1 MNQVFVKNSLGAKQI
16 AEEVAERAQRFVPAY
31 KRFLESE
38 GFKGGETFEQLP
50 PLDKKSYALAYP
62 FEELLG
68 DDYEECFTI
77 FRSSGSSGQSFYWPQ
92 LKSES
97 RSSSA
102 GMRTLLEAVF
112 TVHQK
117 KTLAIMGLNLG
128 AWIGGEFFSWS
139 LKNMAIDTPYPFYV
153 FSPGSHHQEIIE
165 MVYKMNPFVDQII
178 LFMVPSAIA
187 HLHLKASQLNK
198 SFPFEKLK
206 YMVTGEPFPESLRI
220 SLQKRAGLE
229 DKIPFM
235 FSLYGSADTG
245 GLGMEFL
252 ATIALRKILY
262 RNSALASSLGIESP
276 IPHFFHFLATNT
288 FLENIDGHLCVT
300 RWQGIPL
307 VRYILYDRVALYN
320 WKEFKQ
326 AVLTSAYLEL
336 EDQPWVKIISDSSDD
351 LPDLLAVSGR
361 ADSCLILGGA
371 NLTEYMLDA
380 AVKCEELDEILT
392 GLYRARIVEE
402 EDMQYLAFDLE
413 IRQGVESDA
422 VTLDRVYH
430 SLVQTLGQLES
441 YFLEAWKNVYSAWDN
456 DSSKRILRLNF
467 IPWPGLSQ
475 ATEQTIKQRGIVQ

>member
-1 MNQVFVKNSLGAKQI
+1 
-16 AEEVAERAQRFVPAY
+16 
-31 KRFLESE
+31 
-38 GFKGGETFEQLP
+38 
-50 PLDKKSYALAYP
+50 
-62 FEELLG
+62 
-68 DDYEECFTI
+68 
-77 FRSSGSSGQSFYWPQ
+77 
-92 LKSES
+92 
-97 RSSSA
+97 
-102 GMRTLLEAVF
+102 
-112 TVHQK
+112 
-117 KTLAIMGLNLG
+117 
-128 AWIGGEFFSWS
+128 
-139 LKNMAIDTPYPFYV
+139 
-153 FSPGSHHQEIIE
+153 
-165 MVYKMNPFVDQII
+165 
-178 LFMVPSAIA
+178 
-187 HLHLKASQLNK
+187 
-198 SFPFEKLK
+198 
-206 YMVTGEPFPESLRI
+206 
-220 SLQKRAGLE
+220 
-229 DKIPFM
+229 M

-288 FLENIDGHLCVT
+288 FVESVDGHLCVT

-326 AVLTSAYLEL
+326 AVLTSPYLDL
-336 EDQPWVKIISDSSDD
+336 EDQAWVKIISDSSDD

-361 ADSCLILGGA
+361 GDSCLILGGA

-402 EDMQYLAFDLE
+402 ADIQYLAFDLE
-413 IRQGVESDA
+413 TRQGVESDA
-422 VTLDRVYH
+422 ITLNRVYH

-467 IPWPGLSQ
+467 IP
-475 ATEQTIKQRGIVQ
+475 